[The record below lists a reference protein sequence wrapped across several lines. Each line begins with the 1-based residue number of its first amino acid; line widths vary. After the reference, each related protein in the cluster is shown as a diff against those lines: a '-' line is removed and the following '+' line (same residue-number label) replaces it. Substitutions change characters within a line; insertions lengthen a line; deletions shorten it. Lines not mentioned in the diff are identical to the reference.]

1 MEIKNSI
8 RHPFFFQETS
18 FLKHIYIITIL
29 IFFSIV
35 VVGCST
41 PTKNYR
47 VIKSTITESVY
58 ASGNIESTNQYQL
71 FSTVNGVID
80 SIYVSEGEFLNKGEK
95 ILKISNEIA
104 QLSLENSSLQMN
116 FNRLDNNKN
125 KLKELQLSIEVAAT
139 KNRIDSIQ
147 FRKNKLLYENE
158 IITSTELNNS
168 ELIAK
173 NSKTNWYNLNMQ
185 LEDLKKQLYL
195 NEKLSKTT
203 FSQTRKNN
211 ADYLLKSEINGEI
224 FTLLKK
230 KGELVTPQT
239 LIGVMGDKNSYKL
252 KLQIDEYDIVKVK
265 LGQAIIVKLD
275 SYKGKIY
282 QARVT
287 KIIPYMNE
295 RSKTFIVEGAFVNPP
310 PTLYPNLSFEATILI
325 HKKENALIIP
335 RELLIDDQ
343 FVIDY
348 RGKKKKVTTGLKD
361 YTSIEILS
369 GIKENEIL
377 NYPDEK

>member
-1 MEIKNSI
+1 
-8 RHPFFFQETS
+8 
-18 FLKHIYIITIL
+18 
-29 IFFSIV
+29 
-35 VVGCST
+35 
-41 PTKNYR
+41 
-47 VIKSTITESVY
+47 
-58 ASGNIESTNQYQL
+58 
-71 FSTVNGVID
+71 
-80 SIYVSEGEFLNKGEK
+80 
-95 ILKISNEIA
+95 
-104 QLSLENSSLQMN
+104 
-116 FNRLDNNKN
+116 
-125 KLKELQLSIEVAAT
+125 ELQLSIEVAAT
-139 KNRIDSIQ
+139 KNRFDSIQ

-168 ELIAK
+168 ELVAK
-173 NSKTNWYNLNMQ
+173 NSKTNWNNLKMQ
-185 LEDLKKQLYL
+185 LEDLKKQLHL
-195 NEKLSKTT
+195 NEQLSKTT

-230 KGELVTPQT
+230 KGELITPQT

-275 SYKGKIY
+275 SYKGKIF
-282 QARVT
+282 QAKVT

-295 RSKTFIVEGAFVNPP
+295 RSKTFIVEGTFVTPP

-343 FVIDY
+343 FVIDN
-348 RGKKKKVTTGLKD
+348 RGNKKKVTTGLKD

>member
-1 MEIKNSI
+1 ML
-8 RHPFFFQETS
+8 PFFFLKMKTNIHNTPLKTRPIFILFQICLLCITS
-18 FLKHIYIITIL
+18 
-29 IFFSIV
+29 
-35 VVGCST
+35 CST
-41 PTKNYR
+41 PTKTYR
-47 VIKSTITESVY
+47 VVKSTITESVY

-71 FSTVNGVID
+71 FSSVNGVID
-80 SIYVSEGEFLNKGEK
+80 SIYVSEGELVKKGEK

-139 KNRIDSIQ
+139 KNRFDSIQ

-168 ELIAK
+168 ELVAK
-173 NSKTNWYNLNMQ
+173 NSKTNWNNLKMQ
-185 LEDLKKQLYL
+185 LEDLKKQLHL
-195 NEKLSKTT
+195 NEQLSKTT

-230 KGELVTPQT
+230 KGELITPQT
-239 LIGVMGDKNSYKL
+239 LIGLMGDKNSYKL

-275 SYKGKIY
+275 SYKGKIF
-282 QARVT
+282 QAKVT

-295 RSKTFIVEGAFVNPP
+295 RSKTFIVEGTFVTPP

-343 FVIDY
+343 FVIDN
-348 RGKKKKVTTGLKD
+348 RGNKKKVTTGLKD

>member
-1 MEIKNSI
+1 MIHFNNSKSKQKKN
-8 RHPFFFQETS
+8 E
-18 FLKHIYIITIL
+18 
-29 IFFSIV
+29 IFFPSIF
-35 VVGCST
+35 VGLLLPIVFVYCST
-41 PTKNYR
+41 PTKTYR
-47 VIKSTITESVY
+47 VKKSNITESVY

-71 FSTVNGVID
+71 FSSVNGVID
-80 SIYVSEGEFLNKGEK
+80 SIYVSEGEYVKKGEK

-139 KNRIDSIQ
+139 KNRFDSIQ

-168 ELIAK
+168 ELVAK
-173 NSKTNWYNLNMQ
+173 NSKTNWNNLKMQ
-185 LEDLKKQLYL
+185 LEDLKKQLHL
-195 NEKLSKTT
+195 NEQLSKTT

-230 KGELVTPQT
+230 KGELITPQT
-239 LIGVMGDKNSYKL
+239 LIGVMGDKYSYKL

-275 SYKGKIY
+275 SYKGKIF
-282 QARVT
+282 QAKVT

-295 RSKTFIVEGAFVNPP
+295 RSKTFIVEGTFVTPP

-325 HKKENALIIP
+325 HKKENTLIIP

-343 FVIDY
+343 FVIDN
-348 RGKKKKVTTGLKD
+348 RGNKKKVTTGLKD

>member
-1 MEIKNSI
+1 MTQSIISNSYQKKSNLFLNFLFFGLFI
-8 RHPFFFQETS
+8 PFV
-18 FLKHIYIITIL
+18 
-29 IFFSIV
+29 IV
-35 VVGCST
+35 SCST
-41 PTKNYR
+41 PTKTYR
-47 VIKSTITESVY
+47 VVKSTITESVY

-71 FSTVNGVID
+71 FSSVNGVID
-80 SIYVSEGEFLNKGEK
+80 SIYVSEGEFVKKGEK

-139 KNRIDSIQ
+139 KNRFDSIQ

-168 ELIAK
+168 ELVEK
-173 NSKTNWYNLNMQ
+173 NSKTNLNNLKMQ
-185 LEDLKKQLYL
+185 LEDLKKQLHL
-195 NEKLSKTT
+195 NEQLSKTT

-230 KGELVTPQT
+230 KGELITQQT
-239 LIGVMGDKNSYKL
+239 LIGVVGDKNSYKL

-275 SYKGKIY
+275 SYKGKIF
-282 QARVT
+282 QAKVT

-295 RSKTFIVEGAFVNPP
+295 RSKTFIVEGTFVTPP

-343 FVIDY
+343 FVIDN
-348 RGKKKKVTTGLKD
+348 RGNKKKVTTGLKD

>member
-1 MEIKNSI
+1 MTQSILSNSYQKKSNLFLNFLFFWLFI
-8 RHPFFFQETS
+8 PFV
-18 FLKHIYIITIL
+18 
-29 IFFSIV
+29 IV
-35 VVGCST
+35 SCST
-41 PTKNYR
+41 PTKTYR
-47 VIKSTITESVY
+47 VVKSTITESVY

-71 FSTVNGVID
+71 FSSVNGVID
-80 SIYVSEGEFLNKGEK
+80 SIYVSEGEFVKKGEK

-139 KNRIDSIQ
+139 KNRFDSIQ

-168 ELIAK
+168 ELVAK
-173 NSKTNWYNLNMQ
+173 NSKTNLNNLKMQ
-185 LEDLKKQLYL
+185 LEDLKKQLHL
-195 NEKLSKTT
+195 NEQLSKTT

-230 KGELVTPQT
+230 KGELITPQT

-275 SYKGKIY
+275 SYKGKIF
-282 QARVT
+282 QAKVT

-295 RSKTFIVEGAFVNPP
+295 RSKTFIVEGTFVTPP

-343 FVIDY
+343 FVIDN
-348 RGKKKKVTTGLKD
+348 RGNKKKVTTGLKD